1 MRSYGNIGI
10 IFSSKWTRRML
21 VTYYL
26 SNTNIEGEMC
36 KIHENVSLKPAAL
49 SLDVHQNHL

>member
-26 SNTNIEGEMC
+26 SNTNIEGKCAKYMRTF
-36 KIHENVSLKPAAL
+36 LL
-49 SLDVHQNHL
+49 SQQL